1 MIAKRGTAMWM
12 RSATIFALACAAA
25 GSFGAPRV
33 ATAGGSNLSPRAA
46 TEADPCFNLDL
57 VFIIDQSGSMSLAG
71 SANDPDKQ
79 RITAAVEMS
88 RVLSD
93 ISLDECPGAVHRM
106 AVVSFGTAAN
116 LDVPLTKIE
125 ADTLSEVEEKIRAAD
140 EDMGV
145 TDPDLGFVLAA
156 AELQGAAPEG
166 DRPRK
171 RVIVLLTDGEPCV
184 TALGCTPQGSTM
196 QPLPYIKKMQARLRQ
211 DLPFDAQL
219 LKQDACIAGLVK
231 KYGDR
236 DKVPGSEANGCLTTF
251 PIDETKAYK
260 DSTYIFMVLLSAT
273 QRYTNSVVDVMSEI
287 AKEHSGEMVRLEQNA
302 RDIPATLR
310 TIVSRLA
317 GVKVTQLQC
326 GDFAVNPYL
335 KKVTLAI
342 SRITADTKVTI
353 SYRDANDIKRSIT
366 GGRSLNGG
374 FEAPASGAMY
384 TVDGVNER
392 YVFANPYPGVWNLY
406 ADKCDGFQAF
416 YDPKA
421 LSTSSSG
428 FVGNQ
433 RRLLQVEQ
441 DPYTDPDNPF
451 KLTYT
456 MLDEGD
462 QPVAQ
467 AVPPRFAVEFK
478 LTVKQP
484 NGKNQT
490 YPMVYLPDTKQFQ
503 TVDAVM
509 LPEAGLYKVDYD
521 GSTYHRAVG
530 GSLGAT
536 SDIEA
541 AFPDKQPLFSGSG
554 EFEVLAVSPFK
565 VKIDKPE
572 QDAELAPVHRSLV
585 DGWQWPLAITEIA
598 VRARLVGK
606 GGGDLPNLSEVLE
619 DPAKAT
625 LTLFVGSGS
634 EGVKMTRVGDT
645 AEFEA
650 KIEGYAT
657 LGTSTVTVV
666 FAGTAKDE
674 YRPKVTLEADD
685 KCATAADPAELN
697 IGTNRTCAS
706 VQIIRKDS
714 WPNRASTYW
723 IMLGFLAAI
732 VLAWFIWTLWGRM
745 DPVRGRLVFGVGD
758 DVLQEYSLYTGKRSS
773 RLKLHGSPELLLRY
787 VRVNYQGKPV
797 RTTMIE
803 DGEHPPERG
812 VRLKVANLQG
822 QIVKIELS
830 PGQEVR
836 YLEQFPKKRVGY
848 FAARAQASPPAVGD
862 EVADYAAGD
871 AVSQVFMRFE
881 TDAA

>member
-1 MIAKRGTAMWM
+1 M
-12 RSATIFALACAAA
+12 
-25 GSFGAPRV
+25 
-33 ATAGGSNLSPRAA
+33 
-46 TEADPCFNLDL
+46 
-57 VFIIDQSGSMSLAG
+57 
-71 SANDPDKQ
+71 
-79 RITAAVEMS
+79 
-88 RVLSD
+88 
-93 ISLDECPGAVHRM
+93 
-106 AVVSFGTAAN
+106 
-116 LDVPLTKIE
+116 
-125 ADTLSEVEEKIRAAD
+125 
-140 EDMGV
+140 
-145 TDPDLGFVLAA
+145 
-156 AELQGAAPEG
+156 
-166 DRPRK
+166 
-171 RVIVLLTDGEPCV
+171 
-184 TALGCTPQGSTM
+184 
-196 QPLPYIKKMQARLRQ
+196 
-211 DLPFDAQL
+211 
-219 LKQDACIAGLVK
+219 K

-484 NGKNQT
+484 NGRIKLT
-490 YPMVYLPDTKQFQ
+490 
-503 TVDAVM
+503 
-509 LPEAGLYKVDYD
+509 
-521 GSTYHRAVG
+521 
-530 GSLGAT
+530 
-536 SDIEA
+536 
-541 AFPDKQPLFSGSG
+541 
-554 EFEVLAVSPFK
+554 
-565 VKIDKPE
+565 
-572 QDAELAPVHRSLV
+572 
-585 DGWQWPLAITEIA
+585 QWFTC
-598 VRARLVGK
+598 
-606 GGGDLPNLSEVLE
+606 
-619 DPAKAT
+619 
-625 LTLFVGSGS
+625 LTPSNF
-634 EGVKMTRVGDT
+634 
-645 AEFEA
+645 
-650 KIEGYAT
+650 
-657 LGTSTVTVV
+657 
-666 FAGTAKDE
+666 
-674 YRPKVTLEADD
+674 RP
-685 KCATAADPAELN
+685 
-697 IGTNRTCAS
+697 S
-706 VQIIRKDS
+706 
-714 WPNRASTYW
+714 
-723 IMLGFLAAI
+723 
-732 VLAWFIWTLWGRM
+732 
-745 DPVRGRLVFGVGD
+745 
-758 DVLQEYSLYTGKRSS
+758 
-773 RLKLHGSPELLLRY
+773 
-787 VRVNYQGKPV
+787 
-797 RTTMIE
+797 
-803 DGEHPPERG
+803 
-812 VRLKVANLQG
+812 
-822 QIVKIELS
+822 
-830 PGQEVR
+830 
-836 YLEQFPKKRVGY
+836 
-848 FAARAQASPPAVGD
+848 
-862 EVADYAAGD
+862 
-871 AVSQVFMRFE
+871 MR
-881 TDAA
+881 

>member
-1 MIAKRGTAMWM
+1 MRAKRGTAMWM

-57 VFIIDQSGSMSLAG
+57 VFIIDQSGSMSQAG

-79 RITAAVEMS
+79 RTTAAVEMS
-88 RVLSD
+88 KVLSD

-125 ADTLSEVEEKIRAAD
+125 ADTLSEVEKKIRAAD
-140 EDMGV
+140 LDMGK

-184 TALGCTPQGSTM
+184 AALGCTQPGSTM
-196 QPLPYIKKMQARLRQ
+196 DPLQYIKKMQARLRQ

-219 LKQDACIAGLVK
+219 LKQDACIADLVK

-236 DKVPGSEANGCLTTF
+236 DKVPGSEANGCLTTY

-260 DSTYIFMVLLSAT
+260 DSTYIFMVLLSASL
-273 QRYTNSVVDVMSEI
+273 RYEESVVDVMDEI

-326 GDFAVNPYL
+326 GGFAVNPYL

-342 SRITADTKVTI
+342 SRSKASLKVTI
-353 SYRDANDIKRSIT
+353 SYRDANNKKFSIT
-366 GGRSLNGG
+366 GGQAPDGG

-392 YVFANPYPGVWNLY
+392 YVFANPYPGVWNL
-406 ADKCDGFQAF
+406 ATDECEGFQAF

-421 LSTSSSG
+421 LSPKPSG

-433 RRLLQVEQ
+433 GRLLQVEQ
-441 DPYTDPDNPF
+441 APHTDPAKPF
-451 KLTYT
+451 KLAYSL
-456 MLDEGD
+456 LDEAD
-462 QPVAQ
+462 QVVAQ
-467 AVPPRFAVEFK
+467 AAPEWFAVDFVLKVTPPRGESK
-478 LTVKQP
+478 
-484 NGKNQT
+484 T
-490 YPMVYLPDTKQFQ
+490 YAMAYLSETKQFQ
-503 TVDAVM
+503 TVDPVQ
-509 LPEAGLYKVDYD
+509 LPVPGKYTVEYTGTTHY
-521 GSTYHRAVG
+521 RAEVF
-530 GSLGAT
+530 SLGGT
-536 SDIEA
+536 TDITL
-541 AFPDKQPLFSGSG
+541 AFPDEQQLFPGSGS
-554 EFEVLAVSPFK
+554 FEVLPVSQFRVVIVEP
-565 VKIDKPE
+565 KPVE
-572 QDAELAPVHRSLV
+572 DLSPVHRPLYE
-585 DGWQWPLAITEIA
+585 GWKWPLQITEFK
-598 VRARLVGK
+598 VRAQLVRK
-606 GGGDLPNLSEVLE
+606 DGDVLANLSEVLK
-619 DPAKAT
+619 PPGAT

-634 EGVKMTRVGDT
+634 EGEPMKQVGET

-650 KIEGYAT
+650 TIEGYAT
-657 LGTSTVTVV
+657 LGASTVTVL
-666 FAGTAKDE
+666 FAGSATDT
-674 YRPKVTLEADD
+674 YRPEVTVKEGDA
-685 KCATAADPAELN
+685 CAAATLN
-697 IGTNRTCAS
+697 GQVQDRTCAS
-706 VQIIRKDS
+706 VGIKRNDTWQTK
-714 WPNRASTYW
+714 PSTYLW
-723 IMLGFLAAI
+723 ILRVLAA
-732 VLAWFIWTLWGRM
+732 LALILLGWIIWGRM

-797 RTTMIE
+797 PTTIID
-803 DGEHPPERG
+803 DGDHPPERG

-848 FAARAQASPPAVGD
+848 FAARAQASPPAAGD